1 MSSELHP
8 VRNGSEPIGRP
19 PVCSDD
25 ELLALARRLHLEDG
39 RVPTVTRIQAAGACQ
54 KARAVAGRRLIAQE
68 TAELQ
73 AREIVTVPPAVE
85 SAVRSTLTAWL
96 QLATDQVNDAL
107 VEFRLEAD
115 ERIDKREQE
124 IEDLRQ
130 LNDTLARDNDE
141 LQRRLQNCDQQL
153 ADQTLALETERRE
166 SARYKAVASERRAML
181 NLALRAG
188 KS

>member
-1 MSSELHP
+1 M
-8 VRNGSEPIGRP
+8 
-19 PVCSDD
+19 
-25 ELLALARRLHLEDG
+25 
-39 RVPTVTRIQAAGACQ
+39 
-54 KARAVAGRRLIAQE
+54 
-68 TAELQ
+68 
-73 AREIVTVPPAVE
+73 TVPPAVE